1 MQFYASILMVCFIAL
16 LLMSSFW
23 GCGSGLHSFRAF
35 EELEPIEDLPE
46 PTPDRNLVVKIN
58 NVSDVGTSFRNRTE
72 LFINGK
78 RILLN
83 KEVVG
88 YHRDYLFHFR
98 LKTGV
103 YKIEAKYYA
112 VLDRYEKKYNIT
124 TQDGKFRIYPDQRT
138 VVSITL
144 EKKLNGD
151 LKYKRNYFT
160 GIYVPLSANIS
171 HSKMAP
177 IFERPR

>member
-1 MQFYASILMVCFIAL
+1 MVCFIAL
-16 LLMSSFW
+16 LLMNSFW

-58 NVSDVGTSFRNRTE
+58 NVSDVGTSFRNRAE

-88 YHRDYLFHFR
+88 YRRDYIFHFR

-112 VLDRYEKKYNIT
+112 VLDRYEQKYNIT